1 MPPPT
6 LAPVT
11 EADEVVP
18 NPPTTTRRK
27 IIWIAVQ
34 IFAIGFALHFLWAN
48 FSGFAQVGQSLARGS
63 FVTLILLFVFE
74 ACSLIAYGELVYQV
88 LVSMGER
95 PSRNL
100 IQRTNL
106 AGTSLGKTLPG
117 GTTTAL
123 AVSVNVLRGAG
134 LNGSRTTA
142 ALATS
147 GMLSSFT
154 LALLL
159 PIAVV
164 IAMLGGQNGSIALSA
179 GVAAVALMV
188 VLFLLRRAVNHPAGF
203 GAFVERSLRK
213 IARGPLRNRID
224 PEAIGDEVAKAVEGV
239 REILHNRKQLARALA
254 CAAANWLFDVA
265 ALTAVAVTVG
275 RGVPL
280 TAILLAYVIGQLA
293 CAIPLTPG
301 GVGVMETVMIGALVA
316 SGSPAAA
323 ATATVLGWR
332 LVSYWLPILV
342 GIGVLPT
349 LRTPNPRAKRAEAA
363 SAD

>member
-1 MPPPT
+1 MT
-6 LAPVT
+6 EV
-11 EADEVVP
+11 EADQRDDIP
-18 NPPTTTRRK
+18 KPPSTTRRK
-27 IIWIAVQ
+27 VIWITIQ
-34 IFAIGFALHFLWAN
+34 ILAIGFALHFLWVN
-48 FSGFAQVGQSLARGS
+48 FTGYAKVGQSLARGN
-63 FVTLILLFVFE
+63 VITLLMLFVFE
-74 ACSLIAYGELVYQV
+74 ACSLVAYGELVYQV

-100 IQRTNL
+100 VQRTTL

-159 PIAVV
+159 PIALL
-164 IAMLGGQNGSIALSA
+164 IAILGGHSGGIALSA
-179 GVAAVALMV
+179 GVAAVAMIG
-188 VLFLLRRAVNHPAGF
+188 VLFGLRRAVNHPAGVGVF
-203 GAFVERSLRK
+203 AERVLTR
-213 IARGPLRNRID
+213 IARGPLRSRLD
-224 PEAIGDEVAKAVEGV
+224 PKAVGHDVAKAVEGV
-239 REILHNRKQLARALA
+239 RTLLHDRKLLVRTLA
-254 CAAANWLFDVA
+254 CATANWLFDVA
-265 ALTAVAVTVG
+265 ALTAVALTVG

-280 TAILLAYVIGQLA
+280 TGILLAYVIGQLA

-301 GVGVMETVMIGALVA
+301 GIGVMETAMIASLVA
-316 SGSPAAA
+316 TGSPAAA

-332 LVSYWLPILV
+332 LVSYWLPIVV
-342 GIGVLPT
+342 GMFVLPT
-349 LRTPNPRAKRAEAA
+349 LRSGRKAPITVVEP
-363 SAD
+363 

>member
-1 MPPPT
+1 
-6 LAPVT
+6 VT
-11 EADEVVP
+11 EVEADQRDDIP
-18 NPPTTTRRK
+18 KPPSTTRRK
-27 IIWIAVQ
+27 IIWITIQ
-34 IFAIGFALHFLWAN
+34 ILAIGFALHFLWVN
-48 FSGFAQVGQSLARGS
+48 FTGYAKVGQSLARGN
-63 FVTLILLFVFE
+63 VITLLLLFVFE
-74 ACSLIAYGELVYQV
+74 ACSLVAYGELVYQV

-100 IQRTNL
+100 VQRTTL

-159 PIAVV
+159 PIALL
-164 IAMLGGQNGSIALSA
+164 IAILGGHSGGIALSA
-179 GVAAVALMV
+179 GVAAVAMIG
-188 VLFLLRRAVNHPAGF
+188 VLFGLRRAVNHPAGVGVF
-203 GAFVERSLRK
+203 AERVLKR
-213 IARGPLRNRID
+213 IARGPLRSRLD
-224 PEAIGDEVAKAVEGV
+224 PKAVGNEVAKAVEGV
-239 REILHNRKQLARALA
+239 RTLLHDRKLLIRTLA
-254 CAAANWLFDVA
+254 CATANWLFDVA
-265 ALTAVAVTVG
+265 ALTAVALTVG

-280 TAILLAYVIGQLA
+280 TGILLAYVIGQLA

-301 GVGVMETVMIGALVA
+301 GIGVMETAMIASLVA
-316 SGSPAAA
+316 TGSPAAA

-332 LVSYWLPILV
+332 LVSYWLPIVV
-342 GIGVLPT
+342 GMFVLPT
-349 LRTPNPRAKRAEAA
+349 LRSGRKAPITVVEP
-363 SAD
+363 